1 MPHPSF
7 AAIATLV
14 PVAYALTAGVLLL
27 RPPAR
32 GDRAWTAG
40 LAAAALALLLTL
52 TAAPALQG
60 PRLVMLPLVT
70 LLGGLTL
77 RFSRRYLDGDPRPHR
92 FVAWFLAVLAGA
104 TLVVTTG
111 NLIVLALAWTFTSLA
126 LHQLLTLGNGR
137 AAAEMMAHKK
147 FILSRLADVAILS
160 GVAVMVRAGGSAEIS
175 ELLAVAGM
183 GAGAGA
189 TLAAPFAWG
198 AALLAIGVILRSA
211 QLPFHGWL
219 LQVMEAPTPVSALLH
234 AGIVNIGAFVL
245 LMLAPLVGRAPGAQ
259 LMLIAAGTVT
269 AVLAALAMLAQA
281 NVKGSLAWSTCAQ
294 MGFVLV
300 EIGLGAYDLALL
312 HVAAH
317 ALYKAHAFLNSGGTV
332 VATRGRHPGAVAPAS
347 APAPAR
353 WMLGIATAAA
363 LVTLS
368 LLLVHGGGIPHAGAL
383 VSGIILTLAIAPTLA
398 HARLAGG
405 WVALRPTLGVA
416 VGLPAL
422 HALWV
427 LILAPVAPARAA
439 MAVSPVVVALTVL
452 AFVALF
458 AVTVAV
464 TTATGS
470 ALARALHPHAAAG
483 FHLDALFTRLTFRV
497 WPPHLTAP
505 RREAA
510 AQPTLSISQ
519 RAA

>member
-1 MPHPSF
+1 MPDPSF
-7 AAIATLV
+7 ANIASLV
-14 PVAYALTAGVLLL
+14 SVAYALTAGVLLL

-32 GDRAWTAG
+32 TDRVWTAG
-40 LAAAALALLLTL
+40 LAAAAVALLLTL

-77 RFSRRYLDGDPRPHR
+77 RFSRRYLDGDAQPHR

-111 NLIVLALAWTFTSLA
+111 NLVVLALAWTFTSLA
-126 LHQLLTLGNGR
+126 LHQLLTLGTGR

-147 FILSRLADVAILS
+147 FILSRLADVAIVG
-160 GVAVMVRAGGSAEIS
+160 GVTVLVRAGGSPIIS
-175 ELLAVAGM
+175 ELLAA
-183 GAGAGA
+183 AGARAELA
-189 TLAAPFAWG
+189 TPFAWG
-198 AALLAIGVILRSA
+198 TALLAIGVILRSA

-245 LMLAPLVGRAPGAQ
+245 LLLAPLVGRATGAQ
-259 LMLIAAGTVT
+259 LLLITAGTVT
-269 AVLAALAMLAQA
+269 AVLASLAMLAQA

-300 EIGLGAYDLALL
+300 ECGLGAWDLALL
-312 HVAAH
+312 HITAH

-332 VATRGRHPGAVAPAS
+332 AATLGRIRGTS
-347 APAPAR
+347 APVGGTAPAR
-353 WMLGIATAAA
+353 WIVALAASAA
-363 LVTLS
+363 LVTVS
-368 LLLVHGGGIPHAGAL
+368 LLLVHGDRLTDAGT
-383 VSGIILTLAIAPTLA
+383 VISGLILALAIAPTLA
-398 HARLAGG
+398 RARFDGG
-405 WVALRPTLGVA
+405 WRTLKPMLGVA

-422 HALWV
+422 HALWLV
-427 LILAPVAPARAA
+427 LLVPVAPTRVAIAIG
-439 MAVSPVVVALTVL
+439 PVAVALTIL

-458 AVTVAV
+458 VVSVTVTSAP
-464 TTATGS
+464 GS
-470 ALARALHPHAAAG
+470 SLARALHPHAAAG
-483 FHLDALFTRLTFRV
+483 FHLDALFTRLTFRI
-497 WPPHLTAP
+497 WPPRRTAP
-505 RREAA
+505 RRVAV
-510 AQPTLSISQ
+510 AQPTLSISE

>member
-1 MPHPSF
+1 VPDSSF
-7 AAIATLV
+7 ASIATLV
-14 PVAYALTAGVLLL
+14 PVAYALTAGALLL

-32 GDRAWTAG
+32 TDRVWTAG
-40 LAAAALALLLTL
+40 LAAAAAALLLTL

-111 NLIVLALAWTFTSLA
+111 DLVVLALAWTFTSLA
-126 LHQLLTLGNGR
+126 LHQLLTVGSGR
-137 AAAEMMAHKK
+137 PATEMMAHKK

-160 GVAVMVRAGGSAEIS
+160 GVAVMVRAGGSSDIS
-175 ELLAVAGM
+175 ELLAA
-183 GAGAGA
+183 AGARA
-189 TLAAPFAWG
+189 DLAAPFAWG
-198 AALLAIGVILRSA
+198 AALLAAGVILRSA

-245 LMLAPLVGRAPGAQ
+245 LVLAPLIGRATGAQ
-259 LMLIAAGTVT
+259 LMLITAGTVT

-300 EIGLGAYDLALL
+300 ECGLGAWDLALL
-312 HVAAH
+312 HLTAH
-317 ALYKAHAFLNSGGTV
+317 ALYKAHAFLSSGGTV
-332 VATRGRHPGAVAPAS
+332 VATRARPRSTG
-347 APAPAR
+347 APAR
-353 WMLGIATAAA
+353 WPLGIAAAA
-363 LVTLS
+363 AMVALSILV
-368 LLLVHGGGIPHAGAL
+368 VHGTGIPTTGTL
-383 VSGIILTLAIAPTLA
+383 VSGLILTLAIAPTLA
-398 HARLAGG
+398 HARFTGG
-405 WVALRPTLGVA
+405 WRALRPVLGVA

-422 HALWV
+422 HAFWL
-427 LILAPVAPARAA
+427 LLLGPVAPAHGA
-439 MAVSPVVVALTVL
+439 MAVGPVVVGLTLL

-458 AVTVAV
+458 VVTVTV
-464 TTATGS
+464 TRAPAG

-483 FHLDALFTRLTFRV
+483 FHLDALFTRLTFRL

-505 RREAA
+505 RRLTAPL
-510 AQPTLSISQ
+510 PTLSISE